1 MDIGSRATTS
11 EIGKKVIEKGM
22 KPALELY
29 NYGTKEITDNNFKK
43 PLESDITN
51 YANKQAQKELFN
63 WQNF

>member
-51 YANKQAQKELFN
+51 YANKQA
-63 WQNF
+63 